1 MGLPKKKKRETEKLK
16 SFLKMPIGKKRGV
29 ILSMILGDG
38 VNLQAT
44 EIIESAFKI
53 EFDQMPQ
60 KASSISNGILH
71 REVNIDLVRELFTK
85 ESWELLLILIKKK
98 KDRNCQTFCEEC
110 KDECTQNDMIECCHC
125 LIKYHLDCA
134 SVKKKP
140 KAKNWF
146 CKQCKTGEVFLKF
159 KGFFFT
165 FFVY

>member
-1 MGLPKKKKRETEKLK
+1 
-16 SFLKMPIGKKRGV
+16 
-29 ILSMILGDG
+29 MILGDG

-98 KDRNCQTFCEEC
+98 KIAIARPFVKNAKT
-110 KDECTQNDMIECCHC
+110 
-125 LIKYHLDCA
+125 
-134 SVKKKP
+134 SVP
-140 KAKNWF
+140 K
-146 CKQCKTGEVFLKF
+146 T
-159 KGFFFT
+159 T
-165 FFVY
+165 